1 MVSIVP
7 PNNFHWTTFPFFY
20 PCARCFCFPRSNVA
34 ATTDRTVIF
43 LQYSILTA
51 HSHKRRVKSKRKRP
65 ASLQWH
71 FRGNY
76 TGCFFVCIQSP
87 VSSVGHRDDKLRS
100 YYWIDRKSLCCVL
113 PPRYSGSNGWEGLAG
128 FGLIC
133 NRAITC
139 GVEVLKSIYF
149 DASHRDIA
157 MKSNKIMVWQRN
169 FVACNW
175 YGILHILLDQL

>member
-71 FRGNY
+71 FKGNY

-87 VSSVGHRDDKLRS
+87 VFSVGYRDDKLRS

-113 PPRYSGSNGWEGLAG
+113 PLPPPPDTRVLMVGRDWPVSDLFAIVQLLVGLK
-128 FGLIC
+128 FWNQSISML
-133 NRAITC
+133 NTAISRW
-139 GVEVLKSIYF
+139 KAI
-149 DASHRDIA
+149 
-157 MKSNKIMVWQRN
+157 K
-169 FVACNW
+169 
-175 YGILHILLDQL
+175 